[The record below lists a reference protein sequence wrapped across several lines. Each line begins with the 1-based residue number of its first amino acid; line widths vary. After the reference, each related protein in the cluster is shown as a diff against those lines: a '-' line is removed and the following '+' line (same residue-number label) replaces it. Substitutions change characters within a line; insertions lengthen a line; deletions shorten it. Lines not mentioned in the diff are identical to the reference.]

1 MDKPVLGLK
10 WVGEGNEEETVDTED
25 RLFNNKKNHLKS
37 DRLNEDE
44 GFTLSQMASKKKR
57 AKPGT
62 FFSQCHLLDTVPS
75 DQ

>member
-25 RLFNNKKNHLKS
+25 RLFNNKNIKIY
-37 DRLNEDE
+37 
-44 GFTLSQMASKKKR
+44 KKRR

-62 FFSQCHLLDTVPS
+62 FFSLCHLLDTVPS